1 MNALLKAR
9 KRGVQITILV
19 PQKARSRPRSR
30 SKIPI
35 LPKVNTSW
43 L

>member
-19 PQKARSRPRSR
+19 PQKADHALVLEQNSHIAES
-30 SKIPI
+30 
-35 LPKVNTSW
+35 
-43 L
+43 